1 MFYFMSADAYITRS
15 RSRESTMN
23 MSHLEKRAT
32 WLLIDMLVIYGIYF
46 ARALRNVG
54 QSQFAGEALYRL
66 FGAVVM
72 IIFIEILYHI
82 AAPPV
87 GVEPEPKDER
97 DILIESKAYRNGY
110 FAYGTGAFLVIS
122 AVIAAGLAHISVTPF
137 LVVNLVLLFMVLA
150 EVVKFV
156 TQLLY
161 YRKGF

>member
-66 FGAVVM
+66 FG
-72 IIFIEILYHI
+72 
-82 AAPPV
+82 
-87 GVEPEPKDER
+87 
-97 DILIESKAYRNGY
+97 
-110 FAYGTGAFLVIS
+110 
-122 AVIAAGLAHISVTPF
+122 
-137 LVVNLVLLFMVLA
+137 
-150 EVVKFV
+150 
-156 TQLLY
+156 QW
-161 YRKGF
+161 

>member
-1 MFYFMSADAYITRS
+1 
-15 RSRESTMN
+15 MN
-23 MSHLEKRAT
+23 MSNLEKRT
-32 WLLIDMLVIYGIYF
+32 SWFLVMTLVIYGIYF
-46 ARALRNVG
+46 ARVLRNVG

-66 FGAVVM
+66 IVAVVA
-72 IIFIEILYHI
+72 IIGLEILYHI
-82 AAPPV
+82 TAPPA
-87 GVEPEPKDER
+87 GVQPEPKDER

-150 EVVKFV
+150 EVVKLV